1 MLETPRLFIRPAEV
15 DDAFNLFQLNS
26 DPDVMRFTADQAFS
40 SVLEAQN
47 LIRNRMVPE
56 YRKFRMSRFMVFL
69 SDRKTFLGWC
79 GLKKFSETGEVDL
92 GYRFLKKY
100 WSQGFATEASKV
112 CLSYGFQ
119 DLNIERVL
127 AKSMPDNIRSI
138 KVILKLGM
146 TYRGYVKDPTDPM
159 PFVLFDIKKSDFKA

>member
-1 MLETPRLFIRPAEV
+1 MLETPRLFLRPAEV

-92 GYRFLKKY
+92 GYRFMKKY
-100 WSQGFATEASKV
+100 WSQGFATEASK
-112 CLSYGFQ
+112 
-119 DLNIERVL
+119 
-127 AKSMPDNIRSI
+127 SMP
-138 KVILKLGM
+138 
-146 TYRGYVKDPTDPM
+146 
-159 PFVLFDIKKSDFKA
+159 